1 MAESIAG
8 PSAGYVRAGLEGA
21 GAFQQVAAPGAARS
35 ILIVDD
41 NVDAAETLAM
51 LFRYCDHDV
60 SVAHCAD
67 EAVRMLDSTRP
78 DIILLDIG
86 LPGMDG
92 FELARIIRTR
102 PGMAS
107 VLLVAVTGYG
117 RDEDRRRAID
127 AGFDV
132 HLTKPAAF
140 EDLDKLLKGLPR
152 V

>member
-1 MAESIAG
+1 MAESAAG
-8 PSAGYVRAGLEGA
+8 PSAGHFRAGLDDL
-21 GAFQQVAAPGAARS
+21 GAFQQIAAQAAGRS

-41 NVDAAETLAM
+41 NVDAAETLSM
-51 LFRYCDHDV
+51 LLACLNHEV
-60 SVAHCAD
+60 NVAHSPEDALRRLK
-67 EAVRMLDSTRP
+67 ETEP

-92 FELARIIRTR
+92 FQLARIIRTR
-102 PGMAS
+102 LGMTS

-140 EDLDKLLKGLPR
+140 EDIDKLLKRLPR